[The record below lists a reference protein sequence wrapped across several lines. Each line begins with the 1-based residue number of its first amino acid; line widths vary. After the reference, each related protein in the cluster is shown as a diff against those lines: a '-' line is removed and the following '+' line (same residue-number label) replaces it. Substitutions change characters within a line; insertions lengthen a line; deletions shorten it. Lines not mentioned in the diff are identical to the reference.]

1 VRLDLNAKKTA
12 DNTAGR
18 QPGVI
23 IDPAKLQILLI
34 LLLILVSIL
43 SLMSGQMHIKPGM
56 VVRILASR
64 VLPLQAD
71 WPATLDSVVVDVRLP
86 RLLAGL
92 LIGAGLSISGASFQG
107 LFRNPL
113 VSPHILGVSAGAGFG
128 AALAIL
134 FFGNIFMVQL
144 LSFLFGLISVW
155 MTYALSRTYRS
166 TPVLMLVLA
175 GIIVGALFS
184 AATSLLKYIADPVNQ
199 MPSIVFWLLGSLN
212 NVSNKDIAIVGPIIL
227 AGTVFLLLIRWRIN
241 LLTMGEEDARS
252 LGVDTGK
259 IRGMIIVSATFISA
273 AAVCIS
279 GIIGWVGLVIPHIG
293 RMIVGADNKFL
304 LPAATLIGAIYLV
317 SVDTIARTAMETEIP
332 IGILTAMVGA
342 PVFAYLLRKNRPG
355 W

>member
-1 VRLDLNAKKTA
+1 MSSNPALSTPARSEHDRR
-12 DNTAGR
+12 DGMFH
-18 QPGVI
+18 
-23 IDPAKLQILLI
+23 PAKLQVFLAV
-34 LLLILVSIL
+34 LLLAVSIV
-43 SLMSGQMHIKPGM
+43 SLMSGQMRIEPGT
-56 VVRILASR
+56 VVRVLASR
-64 VLPLQAD
+64 VFPLEVT
-71 WPATLDSVVVDVRLP
+71 WPETIESVIIDVRLP

-92 LIGAGLSISGASFQG
+92 LIGAGLSISGAAFQG

-134 FFGNIFMVQL
+134 FIGSIVAVQL
-144 LSFLFGLISVW
+144 LSFVFGLIAVW
-155 MTYALSRTYRS
+155 MTYALSRMYRS

-184 AATSLLKYIADPVNQ
+184 AGTSLLKYVADPVNQ

-212 NVSNKDIAIVGPIIL
+212 NASNRDIAVVGPIIV
-227 AGTVFLLLIRWRIN
+227 AGIICLYLIRWRIN

-252 LGVDTGK
+252 LGVDTAK
-259 IRGMIIVSATFISA
+259 IRGVIILSATFISA

-293 RMIVGADNKFL
+293 RILVGADNKHL
-304 LPAATLIGAIYLV
+304 LPVATLIGGIYLV
-317 SVDTIARTAMETEIP
+317 AVDTIARTAIETEIP

>member
-1 VRLDLNAKKTA
+1 MPERAAARPYD
-12 DNTAGR
+12 G
-18 QPGVI
+18 I
-23 IDPAKLQILLI
+23 ISPLKLQAALVFLLI
-34 LLLILVSIL
+34 AVSVLSLVSGRMGI
-43 SLMSGQMHIKPGM
+43 GPGT
-56 VVRILASR
+56 VAKILASH
-64 VLPLQAD
+64 VIPVQSD
-71 WPATLDSVVVDVRLP
+71 WPETIESVVMDVRLP

-184 AATSLLKYIADPVNQ
+184 AATSLLKYLADPVNQ

-212 NVSNKDIAIVGPIIL
+212 NASNKDIAVVGPVIL
-227 AGTVFLLLIRWRIN
+227 AGTAVLLLIRWRIN

-259 IRGMIIVSATFISA
+259 IRGIIIVCATFISA

-293 RMIVGADNKFL
+293 RMLVGADNKHL

-317 SVDTIARTAMETEIP
+317 SVDTIARASMETEIP

-342 PVFAYLLRKNRPG
+342 PAFAYLLRKNRPG

>member
-1 VRLDLNAKKTA
+1 MKPERPEGTPKPGHG
-12 DNTAGR
+12 DNKDGLF
-18 QPGVI
+18 
-23 IDPAKLQILLI
+23 DPRKLQVFLI
-34 LLLILVSIL
+34 LLLMVISVL
-43 SLMSGQMHIKPGM
+43 SLMSGQLRIQSGT
-56 VVRILASR
+56 VVRILVSR
-64 VLPLQAD
+64 VFPLQPN
-71 WPATLDSVVVDVRLP
+71 WPATLESVIVDVRLP

-92 LIGAGLSISGASFQG
+92 FIGAGLAISGAAFQG

-113 VSPHILGVSAGAGFG
+113 VSPNILGVSAGAGFG

-144 LSFLFGLISVW
+144 LSFLFGLIAVW
-155 MTYALSRTYRS
+155 MAYALSRIYRS

-184 AATSLLKYIADPVNQ
+184 AATSLLKYIADPINQ

-212 NVSNKDIAIVGPIIL
+212 NASNRDMAVVGPIIA
-227 AGTVFLLLIRWRIN
+227 AGTICLFLIRWRIN

-252 LGVDTGK
+252 LGVDTGR
-259 IRGMIIVSATFISA
+259 IRGIIIVSATFISA
-273 AAVCIS
+273 AAVCVS
-279 GIIGWVGLVIPHIG
+279 GIIAWVGLVIPHIG
-293 RMIVGADNKFL
+293 RILVGADNKHL
-304 LPAATLIGAIYLV
+304 LPVATLIGAIYLIA
-317 SVDTIARTAMETEIP
+317 VDTIARTAMETEIP

>member
-1 VRLDLNAKKTA
+1 MSLDASAGKTP
-12 DNTAGR
+12 DNVNGHR
-18 QPGVI
+18 RGVLV
-23 IDPAKLQILLI
+23 DPKKLQVILI
-34 LLLILVSIL
+34 LLLVLISIV

-56 VVRILASR
+56 VVQILASR
-64 VLPLQAD
+64 VVPLKAD
-71 WPATLDSVVVDVRLP
+71 WPATLESVVVDVRLP

-128 AALAIL
+128 AALGIL

-144 LSFLFGLISVW
+144 LSFLFGLLSVW

-184 AATSLLKYIADPVNQ
+184 AATSLLKYLADPVNQ

-227 AGTVFLLLIRWRIN
+227 TGTIVLLLIRWRIN

-259 IRGMIIVSATFISA
+259 IRGIIIISATFISA

-293 RMIVGADNKFL
+293 RMLVGADNKFL
-304 LPAATLIGAIYLV
+304 LPVATLIGAIYLV

>member
-1 VRLDLNAKKTA
+1 MTKNAISNHN
-12 DNTAGR
+12 DGM
-18 QPGVI
+18 VS
-23 IDPAKLQILLI
+23 PAKLQVFLL
-34 LLLILVSIL
+34 LLLIAISIL
-43 SLMSGQMHIKPGM
+43 SLMSGHMGIRPWT
-56 VVRILASR
+56 VVRILASKII
-64 VLPLQAD
+64 PLQAG
-71 WPATLDSVVVDVRLP
+71 WPATVESVIVDVRLP

-92 LIGAGLSISGASFQG
+92 LIGAGLSISGAAFQG

-134 FFGNIFMVQL
+134 FFGNIFMVQVF
-144 LSFLFGLISVW
+144 SFSFGLIAVW
-155 MTYALSRTYRS
+155 MTYALSRIYRS

-184 AATSLLKYIADPVNQ
+184 AATSLLKYVADPINQ

-212 NVSNKDIAIVGPIIL
+212 NASNKDIAVVGPIIL
-227 AGTVFLLLIRWRIN
+227 AGMACLLMIRWRIN

-252 LGVDTGK
+252 LGVDTAR
-259 IRGMIIVSATFISA
+259 IRAIIIISATFISA

-279 GIIGWVGLVIPHIG
+279 GIIGWIGLVIPHIG
-293 RMIVGADNKFL
+293 RILVGADNKHL
-304 LPAATLIGAIYLV
+304 LPVATLIGAIYLV
-317 SVDTIARTAMETEIP
+317 AVDTIARTAMETEIP
-332 IGILTAMVGA
+332 IGILTAIIGA

>member
-1 VRLDLNAKKTA
+1 MSSNPALSTPARAAHDRR
-12 DNTAGR
+12 DSMFH
-18 QPGVI
+18 
-23 IDPAKLQILLI
+23 PAKLQVFLV
-34 LLLILVSIL
+34 LLLLAVSIV
-43 SLMSGQMHIKPGM
+43 SLMSGQMRIEPGT
-56 VVRILASR
+56 VVEVLASR
-64 VLPLQAD
+64 VFLLD
-71 WPATLDSVVVDVRLP
+71 VTWPETIESVIIDVRLP

-92 LIGAGLSISGASFQG
+92 LIGAGLSISGAAFQG

-134 FFGNIFMVQL
+134 FIGNIVAVQL
-144 LSFLFGLISVW
+144 LSFVFGLIAVW
-155 MTYALSRTYRS
+155 MTYALSRMYRS

-184 AATSLLKYIADPVNQ
+184 AGTSLLKYVADPVNQ

-212 NVSNKDIAIVGPIIL
+212 NACNRDIAVVGPIIV
-227 AGTVFLLLIRWRIN
+227 AGIVCLYLIRWRIN

-252 LGVDTGK
+252 LGVDTAR
-259 IRGMIIVSATFISA
+259 IRGVIILSATFISA

-293 RMIVGADNKFL
+293 RILVGADNKHL
-304 LPAATLIGAIYLV
+304 LPVATLIGAIYLV
-317 SVDTIARTAMETEIP
+317 AVDTIARTAIETEIP

>member
-1 VRLDLNAKKTA
+1 MSPDQASSPPTR
-12 DNTAGR
+12 AGHDAR
-18 QPGVI
+18 GGMFNPG
-23 IDPAKLQILLI
+23 KLQFVLAILLVAI
-34 LLLILVSIL
+34 SII
-43 SLMSGQMHIKPGM
+43 SLMSGQMEIESGT
-56 VVRILASR
+56 VVKVLVSRIF
-64 VLPLQAD
+64 PLEAT
-71 WPATLDSVVVDVRLP
+71 WPETIESVIVDVRLP

-92 LIGAGLSISGASFQG
+92 LIGAGLSISGAAFQG

-134 FFGNIFMVQL
+134 FIGSILAVQAF
-144 LSFLFGLISVW
+144 SFAFGLVAVW
-155 MTYALSRTYRS
+155 MTYALSRAYRS

-184 AATSLLKYIADPVNQ
+184 AGTSLLKYVADPVNQ

-212 NVSNKDIAIVGPIIL
+212 NASNKDLAVVGPIIL
-227 AGTVFLLLIRWRIN
+227 AGIVCLHLIRWRIN

-252 LGVDTGK
+252 LGVDTAK
-259 IRGMIIVSATFISA
+259 IRAMIILSATFISA

-293 RMIVGADNKFL
+293 RILVGADNKHL
-304 LPAATLIGAIYLV
+304 LPVATLIGAIYLV
-317 SVDTIARTAMETEIP
+317 AVDTIARTAIETEIP